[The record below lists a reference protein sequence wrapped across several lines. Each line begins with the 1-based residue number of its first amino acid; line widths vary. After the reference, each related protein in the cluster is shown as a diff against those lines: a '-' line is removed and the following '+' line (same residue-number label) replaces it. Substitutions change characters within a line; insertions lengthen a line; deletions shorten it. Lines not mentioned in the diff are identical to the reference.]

1 MIEFLESFL
10 FGTATSSHQIE
21 GNNIF
26 NDWWFYEQEGR
37 LKYKSGKA
45 CNHWE
50 LYREDIELMAAL
62 GYSAYRFSIEW
73 SRIFPKEN
81 ELNKNALQRYQ
92 EIIDLLNERGITP
105 MVTLHHFTSPLWFM
119 KKGGFA
125 KEENLRY
132 WERYVK
138 AVAESVEGAELIAT
152 FNEPMVY
159 VMMGYMTGEWPPFIK
174 NPLKAGK
181 VEANLLKA
189 HAMAYEILKGQN
201 FKVGIVKNIPVF
213 IPAGESERD
222 RKARD
227 KVDNLFNWNF
237 LDAIWSGRVKSPL
250 RTYKVPE
257 SDADFIGVNYYTAS
271 EVRHSWNPLKLFF
284 EAKLADLSERK
295 TLMGWSIYPKGLY
308 EVLMNV
314 QSRYKKPIYVTEN
327 GIATLDDE
335 WRIEFII
342 QHLQY
347 VHKALKDGCDV
358 RGYFYWSLMDNFE
371 WAEGFRPRFG
381 LIEVDYE
388 TFERKPRKS
397 AYVYGEIAKSGKIR
411 DGLIEKYG
419 LNDIASQ

>member
-1 MIEFLESFL
+1 MFRFPRSFL

-26 NDWWFYEQEGR
+26 NDWWFYEQKGK

-50 LYREDIELMAAL
+50 LYKEDIDLMAML
-62 GYSAYRFSIEW
+62 GYNAYRFSIEW
-73 SRIFPKEN
+73 SRIFPKEKEFN
-81 ELNKNALQRYQ
+81 EKALQRYQ
-92 EIIDLLNERGITP
+92 EIVNLLNERGITP
-105 MVTLHHFTSPLWFM
+105 MVTLHHFTSPMWFM

-132 WERYVK
+132 WEIYVK
-138 AVAESVEGAELIAT
+138 TIAENLEGVELIAT

-159 VMMGYMTGEWPPFIK
+159 VMMSYIQGYWPPFVK
-174 NPLKAGK
+174 NPLNAGK

-189 HAMAYEILKGQN
+189 HAIAYEILNGRN
-201 FKVGIVKNIPVF
+201 FKVGIVKNIPIF
-213 IPAGESERD
+213 IPASESERD
-222 RKARD
+222 KKARD
-227 KVDNLFNWNF
+227 RVDNLFNWNF
-237 LDAIWSGRVKSPL
+237 LDAIWSGKVKTPL
-250 RTYKVPE
+250 KTYDVPK
-257 SDADFIGVNYYTAS
+257 SDVDFIGVNYYTAS
-271 EVRHSWNPLKLFF
+271 EVKHSWNPLKFFF

-308 EVLMNV
+308 EAITNV
-314 QSRYKKPIYVTEN
+314 QSRYKKPIYITEN

-347 VHKALKDGCDV
+347 VHKALKESYDV

-371 WAEGFRPRFG
+371 WAEGFEPRFG
-381 LIEVDYE
+381 LVEVDYK
-388 TFERKPRKS
+388 TFERRPRRS
-397 AYVYGEIAKSGKIR
+397 AYIYGEIAKSREIS
-411 DGLIEKYG
+411 DELIEKHG
-419 LNDIASQ
+419 LENL